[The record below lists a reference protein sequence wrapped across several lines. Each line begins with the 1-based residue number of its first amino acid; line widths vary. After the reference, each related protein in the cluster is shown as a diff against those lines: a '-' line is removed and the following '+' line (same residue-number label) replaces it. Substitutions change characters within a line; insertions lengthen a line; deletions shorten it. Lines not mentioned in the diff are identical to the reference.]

1 MAIYFARES
10 IREPSGEEFIG
21 RRSYESYETYGPCVD
36 CCPAAFTLMPMKQR
50 VLLGMSGGVDSSV
63 AGYLLREQGYE
74 VVGVTMK
81 VWPQDCISR
90 AEDKCCGP
98 QAVADARG
106 VAHALGIPHYVV
118 DEADQFERLVIDY
131 FASEY
136 QAGRTPNP
144 CVMCNEKLKF
154 GNLWSKARALGC
166 DYIATGHYAIIDHV
180 VAACGDRGR
189 VDSRTAS
196 GATGVIDP
204 GYSYA
209 VLRKSV
215 DRRKD
220 QSYFLFSLHQP
231 QLRRALTPL
240 GRMMKPQIREIAR
253 SLGLKVADKID
264 SQEICFVPGNDYKAF
279 LRSRLGE
286 NEFHR
291 GEIYDVD
298 GNFVGEHDGIELF
311 TIGQRKGL
319 PGGSLRPRYVVDL
332 DPETNRVIVGDADD
346 LVADEFEIDRV
357 NWHPVV
363 AMTKA
368 DSASPLDEGEGTEV
382 RGIPSQNRE
391 SREPSPYPLP
401 WEGRGEETPRGQ
413 DRGFSFEATVK
424 IRYNHPGTPATIV
437 LSEDNRAR
445 ICLHEPQRAV
455 TPGQAAVIYKDDVV
469 LGGGWICR
477 REAPVLA

>member
-1 MAIYFARES
+1 M
-10 IREPSGEEFIG
+10 
-21 RRSYESYETYGPCVD
+21 
-36 CCPAAFTLMPMKQR
+36 
-50 VLLGMSGGVDSSV
+50 LLGMSGGVDSSV
-63 AGYLLREQGYE
+63 AGYLLREQGYD

-98 QAVADARG
+98 QAVADARS

-144 CVMCNEKLKF
+144 CVMCNEKVKF
-154 GNLWSKARALGC
+154 GNLWSKAKALGC
-166 DYIATGHYAIIDHV
+166 DHIATGHYAIIDHG
-180 VAACGDRGR
+180 AGTHASRRGE
-189 VDSRTAS
+189 
-196 GATGVIDP
+196 GGTGPV
-204 GYSYA
+204 A

-220 QSYFLFSLHQP
+220 QSYFLFSLHQA

-240 GRMMKPQIREIAR
+240 GRMTKPQVREIAG

-264 SQEICFVPGNDYKAF
+264 SQEICFVPGNDYKSF
-279 LRSRLGE
+279 LRTHLGDSG
-286 NEFHR
+286 FHR

-319 PGGSLRPRYVVDL
+319 PGGSVRPRYVVDL

-346 LVADEFEIDRV
+346 LIVDEFEIDRV
-357 NWHPVV
+357 GWHPV
-363 AMTKA
+363 A
-368 DSASPLDEGEGTEV
+368 
-382 RGIPSQNRE
+382 GIGDP
-391 SREPSPYPLP
+391 
-401 WEGRGEETPRGQ
+401 GRTF
-413 DRGFSFEATVK
+413 DATVK
-424 IRYNHPGTPATIV
+424 IRYNHPGTPATV
-437 LSEDNRAR
+437 TLLENDRAR
-445 ICLHEPQRAV
+445 IRLHEPQRAV
-455 TPGQAAVIYKDDVV
+455 TPGQAAVIYDGDVV

-477 REAPVLA
+477 RDLCHPERSGAESRDLAMVP

>member
-1 MAIYFARES
+1 MNK
-10 IREPSGEEFIG
+10 
-21 RRSYESYETYGPCVD
+21 T
-36 CCPAAFTLMPMKQR
+36 KQR

-74 VVGVTMK
+74 VIGVTMK

-106 VAHALGIPHYVV
+106 VAHALGLPHYVV
-118 DEADQFERLVIDY
+118 DEADQFERVVIDY

-166 DYIATGHYAIIDHV
+166 DYIATGHYAIIEHYTDH
-180 VAACGDRGR
+180 
-189 VDSRTAS
+189 
-196 GATGVIDP
+196 
-204 GYSYA
+204 A
-209 VLRKSV
+209 VLRKGV
-215 DRRKD
+215 DPRKD
-220 QSYFLFSLHQP
+220 QSYFLFSLRQP

-240 GRMMKPQIREIAR
+240 GTMTKSQIREIAH

-279 LRSRLGE
+279 LRSHLGE

-298 GNFVGEHDGIELF
+298 GNFLGEHAGIELF

-319 PGGSLRPRYVVDL
+319 PGGSPRPRYVVDL
-332 DPETNRVIVGDADD
+332 DPATNRVIVGDADD
-346 LVADEFEIDRV
+346 LVCEEFEIDRV
-357 NWHPVV
+357 NWHPAAGV
-363 AMTKA
+363 TDPG
-368 DSASPLDEGEGTEV
+368 DSAVAAGV
-382 RGIPSQNRE
+382 
-391 SREPSPYPLP
+391 
-401 WEGRGEETPRGQ
+401 
-413 DRGFSFEATVK
+413 DRGSFEALVK
-424 IRYNHPGTPATIV
+424 IRYNHPGTPATV
-437 LSEDNRAR
+437 ALLENDRPHVR
-445 ICLHEPQRAV
+445 LHEPQRAV
-455 TPGQAAVIYKDDVV
+455 TPGQAAVIYDGQVV

-477 REAPVLA
+477 QEALVTA